1 MVGEINLRYIKD
13 DTNKFM
19 DFAGDLGLSH
29 LTKSVVQVQDWTAVA
44 QNGVGESAIYD
55 NSANYSSALNIQAF
69 LDSTAAHLGSEF
81 LVQASANPTGN
92 EDWQDLVRFLALA
105 GTALDLTTTNN
116 PAPVGTTVFTSGTVA
131 AGWEV
136 KDLPSRIVGIKDID
150 VLADS
155 ELMLQTGYVLDTS
168 ITVQDGSTNA
178 HAINSVIY
186 SIAMT
191 QNITLPTWVNRVR
204 VFVNNNYDN
213 GGSSLNYK
221 VRASIVTSL

>member
-1 MVGEINLRYIKD
+1 MALV
-13 DTNKFM
+13 
-19 DFAGDLGLSH
+19 
-29 LTKSVVQVQDWTAVA
+29 KSVVQIQDWTAVA
-44 QNGVGESAIYD
+44 QNGVSESAIYN
-55 NSANYSSALNIQAF
+55 NSANYTSALNIQAF
-69 LDSTAAHLGSEF
+69 LNSTVAHRGTEF
-81 LVQASANPTGN
+81 LVQVSANAAGD
-92 EDWQDLVRFLALA
+92 EDWQDLVRFMSLA
-105 GTALDLTTTNN
+105 GTALTITITND

-136 KDLPSRIVGIKDID
+136 KELSSRIVGIKDINTL
-150 VLADS
+150 VNS

-178 HAINSVIY
+178 HAVNSVIY

-191 QNITLPTWVNRVR
+191 QNIVLPTWVNRAR

-213 GGSSLNYK
+213 GGASLSYK

>member
-1 MVGEINLRYIKD
+1 M
-13 DTNKFM
+13 
-19 DFAGDLGLSH
+19 A
-29 LTKSVVQVQDWTAVA
+29 LTKSVVQIQDWTAVA
-44 QNGVGESAIYD
+44 QNGVSESATYD

-69 LDSTAAHLGSEF
+69 LDSTTAHLGTEF
-81 LVQASANPTGN
+81 LVQVSANPTGN
-92 EDWQDLVRFLALA
+92 EDWQDLVRFLALT
-105 GTALDLTTTNN
+105 GTALNITITNN
-116 PAPVGTTVFTSGTVA
+116 PAPVGTTVFTSGIVA
-131 AGWEV
+131 AGWAVNE
-136 KDLPSRIVGIKDID
+136 LSSRIVGVKDIN

-155 ELMLQTGYVLDTS
+155 ELMLQTGYVLNTS

-191 QNITLPTWVNRVR
+191 QNIVLPTWVNRVR

-213 GGSSLNYK
+213 GGASLNYK

>member
-29 LTKSVVQVQDWTAVA
+29 LTKSVVQIQDWTAVA

-92 EDWQDLVRFLALA
+92 EDWQDLVGFLALV
-105 GTALDLTTTNN
+105 GTALDLTTTND
-116 PAPVGTTVFTSGTVA
+116 PAPVGTTIFTSGAVA

-136 KDLPSRIVGIKDID
+136 NDLPSRIVGIKDID

-155 ELMLQTGYVLDTS
+155 ELMLQTGYVLNTS
-168 ITVQDGSTNA
+168 ITVQNGSTNA

-191 QNITLPTWVNRVR
+191 QNIALPTWVNRVR

-213 GGSSLNYK
+213 GGASLNYK
-221 VRASIVTSL
+221 VIASIVTSL

>member
-29 LTKSVVQVQDWTAVA
+29 LTKSVVQIQDWTAVA

-92 EDWQDLVRFLALA
+92 EDWQDLVRFLALV

-136 KDLPSRIVGIKDID
+136 SDLPSRIVGIKDID

-191 QNITLPTWVNRVR
+191 QNIALPTWVNRAR

-213 GGSSLNYK
+213 GGASLSYK
-221 VRASIVTSL
+221 VRASIITNL